1 MGEGV
6 GDVLRFS
13 EEEEEEKEDK
23 EAEEGEEK
31 GGVTNVLMCFFCFFP
46 SRHTPPLAPTS
57 AIVSSVGV

>member
-13 EEEEEEKEDK
+13 EEEEEEKEDE

-31 GGVTNVLMCFFCFFP
+31 GGVTNVLVFCFFFQADTDL
-46 SRHTPPLAPTS
+46 H
-57 AIVSSVGV
+57 

>member
-13 EEEEEEKEDK
+13 EEEEEEKEDE

-31 GGVTNVLMCFFCFFP
+31 GGVTNVLVFCFFSP
-46 SRHTPPLAPTS
+46 SRHRPPLAPMS

>member
-13 EEEEEEKEDK
+13 QEEE

-31 GGVTNVLMCFFCFFP
+31 GGVTNVLMCCFFFFP